1 MTSSTQTHPTL
12 KLTYFDITVGRGEIT
27 RLALTIADIPFE
39 DERVS
44 FADWPALKPRMPF
57 RQLPVLT
64 VDGDTLTQDVAIARY
79 AGTLAGLYPSA
90 NPLDAA
96 RVDEI
101 VLAVEDIRALLYGL
115 LKIPEDD
122 RHATGEAISA
132 TTLPAALGLLDARL
146 TATSKGS
153 RYHLANDVLSM
164 ADLDVYAIVAL
175 IKSGWLAGIST
186 TAADVFPKLS

>member
-1 MTSSTQTHPTL
+1 
-12 KLTYFDITVGRGEIT
+12 
-27 RLALTIADIPFE
+27 
-39 DERVS
+39 
-44 FADWPALKPRMPF
+44 
-57 RQLPVLT
+57 
-64 VDGDTLTQDVAIARY
+64 
-79 AGTLAGLYPSA
+79 
-90 NPLDAA
+90 
-96 RVDEI
+96 
-101 VLAVEDIRALLYGL
+101 
-115 LKIPEDD
+115 D

-186 TAADVFPKLS
+186 TAADVFPKLSAVHGAVEAHPKVAAWAAKHATTE